1 MDKFIENY
9 LDKVIAV
16 VVILVVAFILNRVID
31 SVINRT
37 IRHKRKK
44 NVTTLLMFIKRIKKV
59 VICSLAILICL
70 TQFDVFNSFSV
81 TILSGLGI
89 GSVVVGL
96 AAQESLKNFFGSVA
110 IVTGNPYEVGD
121 FIECVDKAV
130 SGTVEDITMRHT
142 IIRTINN
149 RRVIIPNCEMNTYTI
164 ENFNY
169 SENENVKLV
178 DYEISYESDVD
189 KAMKILKEE
198 MEKLYHPNPKGRN
211 KDVEFPKVRVL
222 ELGDDGIK
230 LRAWIWGD
238 NNSDVFE
245 NMYQLNYAINKRFP
259 KEGIEIPYP
268 HVEIVEN
275 KKTKGK
281 K

>member
-1 MDKFIENY
+1 MENFVEKY

-16 VVILVVAFILNRVID
+16 VIILTVAFVLNKVID
-31 SVINRT
+31 GVVNRT

-44 NVTTLLMFIKRIKKV
+44 NITTLLMFVKRIKKF
-59 VICSLAILICL
+59 VIYALAILICL

-110 IVTGNPYEVGD
+110 IVLGNPYEVGD

-189 KAMKILKEE
+189 KAIKILKEE
-198 MEKLYHPNPKGRN
+198 MKKLYHPNPKGRN

-230 LRAWIWGD
+230 LRTWIWGD

-259 KEGIEIPYP
+259 EEGIEIPYP
-268 HVEIVEN
+268 HIELVE
-275 KKTKGK
+275 KKKLRSK

>member
-1 MDKFIENY
+1 M
-9 LDKVIAV
+9 
-16 VVILVVAFILNRVID
+16 
-31 SVINRT
+31 
-37 IRHKRKK
+37 IR
-44 NVTTLLMFIKRIKKV
+44 
-59 VICSLAILICL
+59 
-70 TQFDVFNSFSV
+70 
-81 TILSGLGI
+81 
-89 GSVVVGL
+89 
-96 AAQESLKNFFGSVA
+96 E
-110 IVTGNPYEVGD
+110 
-121 FIECVDKAV
+121 
-130 SGTVEDITMRHT
+130 
-142 IIRTINN
+142 
-149 RRVIIPNCEMNTYTI
+149 
-164 ENFNY
+164 
-169 SENENVKLV
+169 

-275 KKTKGK
+275 KKAKGK